1 MQSLIENFKTLAK
14 SCVSIYRKKV
24 SGNKTMEIPKINYW
38 WFFEKKEEALKDTGE
53 ELRAFV
59 AKYFVEA
66 NYFYLQFLLVDF
78 VLLSALPVMGTE
90 YEMSQDFV
98 PLHALVLTRDFK
110 LFDNIPIDECCQG
123 STFLQYLCAIG
134 LVSCGK

>member
-1 MQSLIENFKTLAK
+1 MGTK
-14 SCVSIYRKKV
+14 C
-24 SGNKTMEIPKINYW
+24 
-38 WFFEKKEEALKDTGE
+38 
-53 ELRAFV
+53 ELV

-66 NYFYLQFLLVDF
+66 NYFYLQFLVDF

-110 LFDNIPIDECCQG
+110 LLTVYPSMNVVRDLLSYSICVLSVWCHDVR
-123 STFLQYLCAIG
+123 TVA
-134 LVSCGK
+134 K

>member
-78 VLLSALPVMGTE
+78 VLLSALPLWAQNT
-90 YEMSQDFV
+90 
-98 PLHALVLTRDFK
+98 K
-110 LFDNIPIDECCQG
+110 
-123 STFLQYLCAIG
+123 
-134 LVSCGK
+134 